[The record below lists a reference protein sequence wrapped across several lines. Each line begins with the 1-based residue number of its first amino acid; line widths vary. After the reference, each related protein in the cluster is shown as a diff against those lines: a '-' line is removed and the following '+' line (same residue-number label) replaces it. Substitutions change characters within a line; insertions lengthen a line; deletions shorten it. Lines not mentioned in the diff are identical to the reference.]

1 LTHLLSK
8 HDFAINSSQIS
19 GLAKKC
25 VNYSF
30 SDLTNLAKDAAYG
43 PIRELSGDQL
53 KTIDKNK
60 IRKINLE
67 DFLKS
72 LKRVRSSIPRDSL
85 QEYEDWNLKYGDTS
99 DT

>member
-1 LTHLLSK
+1 LNLFRRFPKRIYIRLPDAEARSDLLTHLLSK

-60 IRKINLE
+60 
-67 DFLKS
+67 
-72 LKRVRSSIPRDSL
+72 V
-85 QEYEDWNLKYGDTS
+85 
-99 DT
+99 